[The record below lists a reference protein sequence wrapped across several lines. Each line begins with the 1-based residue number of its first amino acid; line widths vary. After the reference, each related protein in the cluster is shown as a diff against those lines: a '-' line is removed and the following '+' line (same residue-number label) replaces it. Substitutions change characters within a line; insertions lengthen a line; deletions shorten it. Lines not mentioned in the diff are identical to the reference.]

1 MNTIINVMSD
11 TQIILSIGALTLI
24 VCIVAIYRTA
34 VSNKTGV
41 ED

>member
-1 MNTIINVMSD
+1 MSD
-11 TQIILSIGALTLI
+11 TQVYLALVPVVVI
-24 VCIVAIYRTA
+24 VAIVAIYRTA